1 MYRLETERLR
11 IRSLT
16 NADFTAVPRILDI
29 ELTEPEDEPDLEARK
44 RWLDWTILGYEQ
56 LDALHQPPFG
66 ERGVVLKETEELI
79 GLCGFAPC
87 MDRYEQLP
95 GLAHE
100 EVNRPINWT
109 TNEIGLYYAVSPAYQ
124 GRGFASE
131 AARALLDY
139 GFGELRL
146 KRIIATT
153 TYDNLASQ
161 AVMRK
166 LGMNIRRNPYA
177 EPEWLQIVGVLENPG
192 LQGEHLG

>member
-16 NADFTAVPRILDI
+16 KADLIAIQRILDF
-29 ELTEPEDEPDLEARK
+29 ELSGSEDEPGLGARK

-56 LDALHQPPFG
+56 FAVLHQPPFG
-66 ERGVVLKETEELI
+66 ERGVVLKKTEGLI
-79 GLCGFAPC
+79 GLCGFTPC

-95 GLAHE
+95 GFAPE
-100 EVNRPINWT
+100 GEIRPTNWT
-109 TNEIGLYYAVSPAYQ
+109 TTEIGLYYAISPAYQ

-139 GFGELRL
+139 GFGDLRL

-161 AVMRK
+161 SVMRK
-166 LGMNIRRNPYA
+166 LGMNIRSNTYA

>member
-1 MYRLETERLR
+1 MYRLETARLV

-16 NADFTAVPRILDI
+16 HADLTVVHHILDI
-29 ELTEPEDEPDLEARK
+29 ELSKPENEPDLGARK

-56 LDALHQPPFG
+56 FAALHQPPFG
-66 ERGVVLKETEELI
+66 ERGVVLKETEDLI

-87 MDRYEQLP
+87 MDRFEQLP
-95 GLAHE
+95 GLAPE
-100 EVNRPINWT
+100 EVNRQTNWT
-109 TNEIGLYYAVSPAYQ
+109 TNEIGLYYAISPAYQ

-131 AARALLDY
+131 AARVILDY
-139 GFGELRL
+139 GFGELGL

-166 LGMNIRRNPYA
+166 LGMNIRRNPYT